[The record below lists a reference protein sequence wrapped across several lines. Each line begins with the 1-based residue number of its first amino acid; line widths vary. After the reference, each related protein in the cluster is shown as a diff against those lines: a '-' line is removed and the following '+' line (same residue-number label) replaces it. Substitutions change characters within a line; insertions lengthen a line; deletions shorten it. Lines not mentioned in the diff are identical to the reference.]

1 MVEWK
6 WLKKGGV
13 RFYPRTHLK
22 VVDGLDVATV
32 NSDGLLP
39 KSDKAKLDKLQV
51 EPFDG
56 LKFKSPDGSI
66 FVLSV
71 SDEGKSVFTKE
82 GG

>member
-22 VVDGLDVATV
+22 AVDGLDVATV
-32 NSDGLLP
+32 DSDGLFS

-66 FVLSV
+66 FLLSV
-71 SDEGKSVFTKE
+71 SNEGKPVFTKE